1 MRFFVAVWK
10 GHKAARLLLAATN
23 AASVEDYDGALVR
36 LQQAFDL
43 GLPKH
48 VEYST
53 MLGSL
58 LSATRDDGAALD
70 AFQAAFAMV
79 DATPKYNQHE
89 KNYLKAYIAG
99 GTKQI
104 AERTDETPDM
114 TVPPG
119 SEFSEIKLKKVR
131 SLVKAMFPLPDHPDW
146 VAAR

>member
-89 KNYLKAYIAG
+89 K
-99 GTKQI
+99 T
-104 AERTDETPDM
+104 T
-114 TVPPG
+114 
-119 SEFSEIKLKKVR
+119 
-131 SLVKAMFPLPDHPDW
+131 
-146 VAAR
+146 